1 MTELALVR
9 HALPV
14 SGRDPGL
21 SERGHGEAAALGA
34 WLARQGC
41 NVLLSSP
48 MRRAAETAQYV
59 AAELALPI
67 VTVDDLREWELTAGE
82 PYDVIDELAVD
93 DPRAR
98 AVTEG
103 RYEDFVPDLDL
114 EVFSQRV
121 ASCMNAIFDAYP
133 VDRIVAVCH
142 GGVINAYLAMLIG
155 SPRVFWFNPDYSSV
169 SRVKLLPSGV
179 VVVRSVNEMCHLD
192 CIPADQQA
200 APTAS

>member
-1 MTELALVR
+1 MTELVLVR

-21 SERGHGEAAALGA
+21 SERGHTEAAALGA

-41 NVLLSSP
+41 DVLVSSP
-48 MRRAAETAQYV
+48 MRRAAETAHYV
-59 AAELALPI
+59 AAELGLPV
-67 VTVDDLREWELTAGE
+67 VTVDDLREWELAAGE
-82 PYDVIDELAVD
+82 PYDVIDELAAD

-98 AVTEG
+98 AVAEG
-103 RYEDFVPDLDL
+103 RYEDFVPELDL
-114 EVFSQRV
+114 EEFTHRV
-121 ASCMNAIFDAYP
+121 AACMTALFETYS

-179 VVVRSVNEMCHLD
+179 VVVQSVNETCHLD
-192 CIPADQQA
+192 CV
-200 APTAS
+200 

>member
-21 SERGHGEAAALGA
+21 SERGHSEASALGA
-34 WLARQGC
+34 WLARHGC
-41 NVLLSSP
+41 DVLLSSP
-48 MRRAAETAQYV
+48 MRRAAETARYV
-59 AAELALPI
+59 AAELDMPI

-82 PYDVIDELAVD
+82 PYNVIDEEAAH

-98 AVTEG
+98 AVAEG
-103 RYEDFVPDLDL
+103 RYEDFVPELDL
-114 EVFSQRV
+114 EAFTRRV
-121 ASCMNAIFDAYP
+121 SECMKAIFDAYP

-155 SPRVFWFNPDYSSV
+155 STRVFWFNPDYSSV
-169 SRVKLLPSGV
+169 SRVKLLPSGI
-179 VVVRSVNEMCHLD
+179 VVVRSVNETCHLD
-192 CIPADQQA
+192 CVVPAI
-200 APTAS
+200 T